1 MPRKSHSKAHAS
13 SPLPASVR
21 LRIKRDRLALRRDL
35 FRFHHEKID
44 TTLAAADRD
53 IARRRQ
59 EQRDDRINEILRKHG
74 RPERPD

>member
-1 MPRKSHSKAHAS
+1 MPRR
-13 SPLPASVR
+13 SPRKTIPATIPESLR
-21 LRIKRDRLALRRDL
+21 LQIKRQQLALRRDL

-44 TTLAAADRD
+44 TTLAAADRAT
-53 IARRRQ
+53 ARRRQ